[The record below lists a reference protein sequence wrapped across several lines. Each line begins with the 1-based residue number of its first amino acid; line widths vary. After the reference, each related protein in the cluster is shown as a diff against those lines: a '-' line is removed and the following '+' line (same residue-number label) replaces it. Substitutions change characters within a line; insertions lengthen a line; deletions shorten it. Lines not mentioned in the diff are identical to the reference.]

1 MGGRTVQKY
10 VEFPLLTSI
19 TTANSFF
26 LTKFDIRIWV
36 LVISF
41 QPLIVYIYPILY
53 GRRCSTA
60 YTTSLASLSDNFI
73 HLTNYSIQKTQTF
86 TNKNISLSDDLSGP
100 DTLPDA
106 KVTKKLRNIVHNYR
120 INKDKNRIITE
131 TINNNAS
138 TNSSATNTNSTT
150 TSSIKQEKGKFT
162 ETDLLMGEY

>member
-60 YTTSLASLSDNFI
+60 YTTSVTSLSDNFI

-86 TNKNISLSDDLSGP
+86 TNKNISLPDDLSGT

-131 TINNNAS
+131 TNNN
-138 TNSSATNTNSTT
+138 NNTSDSNTT
-150 TSSIKQEKGKFT
+150 TSSSSIKQEKGKFT